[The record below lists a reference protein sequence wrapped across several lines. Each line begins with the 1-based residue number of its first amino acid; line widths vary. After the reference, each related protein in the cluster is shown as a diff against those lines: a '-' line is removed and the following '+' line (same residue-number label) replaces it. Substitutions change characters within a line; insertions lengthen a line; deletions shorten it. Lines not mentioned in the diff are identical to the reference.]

1 MSTTEKM
8 SENLMNYRD
17 RLEEIRADWTRSDET
32 KKRQNLQPHT
42 PRQEAPRRLCE
53 VPRNHGGGGVRS

>member
-1 MSTTEKM
+1 MSTTEWM

-32 KKRQNLQPHT
+32 KKCQDLQPHT
-42 PRQEAPRRLCE
+42 PRQEAPTAPLRGASQPQGRG
-53 VPRNHGGGGVRS
+53 R